1 MVVLGGYKAVVF
13 SVRWLFLMLH
23 GWIYWLDLL
32 NIKLNLLLNLIFF
45 LKKKEGIFWT
55 FFYDLVLVLSLFL
68 KQNLRMI
75 HHLKKNLIKNHQ
87 K

>member
-45 LKKKEGIFWT
+45 LKKKEGIF
-55 FFYDLVLVLSLFL
+55 
-68 KQNLRMI
+68 
-75 HHLKKNLIKNHQ
+75 
-87 K
+87 

>member
-45 LKKKEGIFWT
+45 LKKKEGIFC
-55 FFYDLVLVLSLFL
+55 
-68 KQNLRMI
+68 I
-75 HHLKKNLIKNHQ
+75 PKNAS
-87 K
+87 